1 MKNIQKPKFRPSVE
15 PLKLQ
20 TVSANR
26 FQQTMF
32 IYYDLFNVTELHKI
46 ITFYESL
53 KTQKEQFQK
62 LQVVLI
68 NNQNEATSGEI
79 AHEYFRN
86 YPCYFDNGIFMRN
99 LGKSVI
105 DKFPYCYIFNNKE
118 ILLYEGYCLD
128 KRIFN
133 LVLE

>member
-68 NNQNEATSGEI
+68 NNQNEATSSEI

-86 YPCYFDNGIFMRN
+86 YPCYFDNGIFN
-99 LGKSVI
+99 I
-105 DKFPYCYIFNNKE
+105 KFPYCYIFNNKE